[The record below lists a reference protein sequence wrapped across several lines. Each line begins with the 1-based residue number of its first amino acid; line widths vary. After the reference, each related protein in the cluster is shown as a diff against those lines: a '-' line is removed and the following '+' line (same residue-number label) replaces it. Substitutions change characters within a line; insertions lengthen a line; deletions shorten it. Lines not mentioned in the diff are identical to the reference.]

1 MEKKFKDL
9 KKGDSVWIV
18 DVDSGEVVETKVK
31 DTRENWYGQFYVY
44 TTHTNWPYCGWLG
57 SKRAGYLFINE
68 EDAYEQLK
76 KTLEKRKK
84 TLEKKIDFLVSEFD
98 HLDSIQPPTVKPSTK
113 PPSMKELKPGDSV
126 WWVDKYEK
134 KVKEVKIMKIQKNE
148 KIWSYGS
155 MTIITSSTIVNTF
168 SDSMCSVSHD
178 LYTGEEQAWK
188 YMLKWKKSRM
198 RTVGKEMEKLMKEL
212 ERNEK
217 FLDENIWRFE
227 TRG

>member
-9 KKGDSVWIV
+9 KKGDSVFIV
-18 DVDSGEVVETKVK
+18 DNGEVVEAKVK

-44 TTHTNWPYCGWLG
+44 TTHTNWPYCGWKG
-57 SKRAGYLFINE
+57 SKRAGYLFIDE
-68 EDAYEQLK
+68 EAAYEQLRK
-76 KTLEKRKK
+76 ISELRKK
-84 TLEKKIDFLVSEFD
+84 TLEKKIDSLVSEFD
-98 HLDSIQPPTVKPSTK
+98 ALDSLTSSTVKPSTK

-134 KVKEVKIMKIQKNE
+134 KVKEVKVMKIQKNE
-148 KIWSYGS
+148 NIWSYGS
-155 MTIITSSTIVNTF
+155 MIIVTPSRIVNTF
-168 SDSMCSVSHD
+168 PDSICSVSHD

-212 ERNEK
+212 ERYEQQGI
-217 FLDENIWRFE
+217 F
-227 TRG
+227 